1 MNIQDKHENIGTKVI
16 EDNIVITIPAETL
29 FYAMNH
35 REFIP
40 LKIHNKKEMVDY
52 VVEMLTE
59 WGGDGETGSTAF
71 EDFLDAMFTDA
82 LENGEEWLDFDDSE
96 GE

>member
-1 MNIQDKHENIGTKVI
+1 MILNDEHENIETKLVG
-16 EDNIVITIPAETL
+16 DNIIINIPVDTL

-35 REFIP
+35 RMYLP
-40 LKIHNKKEMVDY
+40 LEIHSRKEMVEY
-52 VVEMLTE
+52 VVAMLVE

-82 LENGEEWLDFDDSE
+82 LKNGEDWLDFNEEDE
-96 GE
+96 